1 MAGVLTVVE
10 HCDATLFAFQ
20 SHETMRDVFP
30 PVFEKLLISESRLPD
45 QVAATRKGNRELN
58 KFIRFPEKEI
68 YIHID
73 IIGGLI
79 NFIHDPRCGT
89 LLFKKSL
96 YAQIDFPILYYPN
109 AFQTFE
115 NPRLPFRQFK
125 SFAARPHTLQFFL
138 AHPPRIGSIR
148 KHDGQKSVFHPF
160 SSVRLKAFQKPAFSV
175 YLHKLA
181 LVPINE

>member
-10 HCDATLFAFQ
+10 HRDAALFAFQ

-115 NPRLPFRQFK
+115 NPRLPFR
-125 SFAARPHTLQFFL
+125 
-138 AHPPRIGSIR
+138 
-148 KHDGQKSVFHPF
+148 
-160 SSVRLKAFQKPAFSV
+160 
-175 YLHKLA
+175 
-181 LVPINE
+181 